1 MAQNAGEV
9 VVRKG
14 AGVTIRRSDVR
25 GRRAFNAAAQTADI
39 LRFASVVVFT
49 GVMLAGCNNGP
60 SVNGAFD
67 RTFTATG
74 KTRLEISNPSGDVEI
89 TGSSDGKVHIHG
101 DVRATGMGFDK
112 PKERLDETLANPGL
126 EQRGDTIRIGKHMSN
141 MKNLTIYYKI
151 EVPHD
156 TEISATVVSGS
167 QIISDVRGPVNVQG
181 ASGSIKVE
189 RVERDVQMAT
199 ASGSVEATD
208 IGDDVHASSASG
220 GVTVSNAKGDIRA
233 NSLNGSTQ
241 IVKPGGRVDVDSAS
255 GSIDVQGANYDVK
268 AHGVSGSV
276 TVQGDPGEHGYWDL
290 KTISGMV
297 QVKVPGTS
305 NFRFA
310 AEAIS
315 GDIRADIPIVIE
327 EQGKHSLRAHVG
339 NGGGRIEV
347 HTVSGEIHVSGSQ

>member
-1 MAQNAGEV
+1 M
-9 VVRKG
+9 
-14 AGVTIRRSDVR
+14 TIRRDVR
-25 GRRAFNAAAQTADI
+25 VGWASNASRLIADVAR
-39 LRFASVVVFT
+39 LASVLAL
-49 GVMLAGCNNGP
+49 GGAMLAGCRSGP
-60 SVNGAFD
+60 TVNGEFD
-67 RTFTATG
+67 RTFTTTG

-101 DVRATGMGFDK
+101 DVRSSGMGFDK
-112 PKERLDETLANPGL
+112 PKERLAETLANPGV

-141 MKNLTIYYKI
+141 MRNLNVNYRI

-156 TEISATVVSGS
+156 TEISSTVMSGS
-167 QIISDVRGPVNVQG
+167 QTIRNVRGPVNAQG

-189 RVERDVQMAT
+189 HVERDVQLTTAT
-199 ASGSVEATD
+199 GSVEAAD

-241 IVKPGGRVDVDSAS
+241 IIKPGGRVDIESAN
-255 GSIDVQGANYDVK
+255 GTIDVQGASNDVK
-268 AHGVSGSV
+268 AHGVSGGV

-290 KTISGMV
+290 KTVSGP
-297 QVKVPGTS
+297 VKVSVPTNS
-305 NFRFA
+305 NFRFS

-315 GDIRADIPIVIE
+315 GEIRTDIPIVIE

-339 NGGGRIEV
+339 NGGGRVEV
-347 HTVSGEIHVSGSQ
+347 HTVSGEIQVSGSN

>member
-1 MAQNAGEV
+1 
-9 VVRKG
+9 
-14 AGVTIRRSDVR
+14 VTIRRDVC
-25 GRRAFNAAAQTADI
+25 GRQASNVSGLVADI
-39 LRFASVVVFT
+39 LQLASVLALT
-49 GVMLAGCNNGP
+49 SVMLAGCSNGP
-60 SVNGAFD
+60 TVNGDFD

-89 TGSSDGKVHIHG
+89 TGSADGKVHIHG
-101 DVRATGMGFDK
+101 DVRSSGMGFDK

-126 EQRGDTIRIGKHMSN
+126 EQRGDTIRVGKHMSN
-141 MKNLTIYYKI
+141 MRNLTIHYRI

-156 TEISATVVSGS
+156 TEISSTVMSGS
-167 QIISDVRGPVNVQG
+167 QIIRNVRGPVNAQG

-189 RVERDVQMAT
+189 HVERDVQLTT
-199 ASGSVEATD
+199 ASGSVEAAD

-241 IVKPGGRVDVDSAS
+241 IIKPGGRVDIDSAN
-255 GSIDVQGANYDVK
+255 GSIDVQGASFDVK

-290 KTISGMV
+290 KTVSGP
-297 QVKVPGTS
+297 VKVSVPTNS
-305 NFRFA
+305 NFRFS

-315 GDIRADIPIVIE
+315 GEIRTDIPIVIE

-339 NGGGRIEV
+339 NGGGRVEV
-347 HTVSGEIHVSGSQ
+347 HTVSGEIHVSGSN

>member
-1 MAQNAGEV
+1 MRL

-14 AGVTIRRSDVR
+14 AGVTIRRDER
-25 GRRAFNAAAQTADI
+25 GQQASNENGLAAGIFRLAGV
-39 LRFASVVVFT
+39 LVLASA
-49 GVMLAGCNNGP
+49 MLAGCNNGP
-60 SVNGAFD
+60 SVNGEFD
-67 RTFTATG
+67 RTFTTTG

-89 TGSSDGKVHIHG
+89 TGSADGKVHIHG

-112 PKERLDETLANPGL
+112 PKERLDETLSNPGL

-141 MKNLTIYYKI
+141 MRNLTIHYKI

-156 TEISATVVSGS
+156 TEISSTVVSGS
-167 QIISDVRGPVNVQG
+167 QTIRDVRGPVNAQG

-189 RVERDVQMAT
+189 HVERDVQMTT
-199 ASGSVEATD
+199 ANGSVEAAD

-220 GVTVSNAKGDIRA
+220 GITVSNAKGDIRA

-241 IVKPGGRVDVDSAS
+241 IIKPGGRVDVDSAS
-255 GSIDVQGANYDVK
+255 GTIDVQGANFDVK
-268 AHGVSGSV
+268 AHGVSGAV

-290 KTISGMV
+290 KTVSGTV
-297 QVKVPGTS
+297 QVSVPANA
-305 NFRFA
+305 NFRFS

-315 GDIRADIPIVIE
+315 GEIRTDIPIVIE

-339 NGGGRIEV
+339 NGGGRVEV
-347 HTVSGEIHVSGSQ
+347 HTVSGEIHVSGSK

>member
-1 MAQNAGEV
+1 M
-9 VVRKG
+9 
-14 AGVTIRRSDVR
+14 TIRRDMR
-25 GRRAFNAAAQTADI
+25 GRRAAGVNGLAADVSRLT
-39 LRFASVVVFT
+39 SVLVLA
-49 GVMLAGCNNGP
+49 GAMLAGCSNGP
-60 SVNGAFD
+60 TVSGEFD
-67 RTFTATG
+67 RTFTTTG

-89 TGSSDGKVHIHG
+89 TGSADGKVHIHG
-101 DVRATGMGFDK
+101 DVRSSGMGFDK
-112 PKERLDETLANPGL
+112 PKERLDETLANPGV

-141 MKNLTIYYKI
+141 MRNLNVNYRI

-156 TEISATVVSGS
+156 TEISSTVMSGS
-167 QIISDVRGPVNVQG
+167 QTIRNVRGPVNAQG

-189 RVERDVQMAT
+189 HVERDVQMTT
-199 ASGSVEATD
+199 ASGSVEASD

-241 IVKPGGRVDVDSAS
+241 IIRPGGRVDIESAN
-255 GSIDVQGANYDVK
+255 GSIDVQGASNDVK

-290 KTISGMV
+290 KTVSGP
-297 QVKVPGTS
+297 VKVSVPKNS
-305 NFRFA
+305 NFRFS

-315 GDIRADIPIVIE
+315 GEIRTDIPIVIE

-339 NGGGRIEV
+339 NGGGRVEV
-347 HTVSGEIHVSGSQ
+347 HTVSGEIHVSGSN